1 VCIYICFVCLSRLR
15 AYETDAFHGPGEGHL
30 VSIHTHDRH
39 GGRSW
44 RWDGLSVQHTQRFRD
59 GRELDSS
66 SRGVVP
72 ASLTMPCA
80 ALGFL
85 QHGVR
90 GVRVDGCWQ
99 NRFWHG
105 IEGRER
111 AREREREA

>member
-1 VCIYICFVCLSRLR
+1 MCVCLSRLR

-44 RWDGLSVQHTQRFRD
+44 RWDGLSVQHTQRVRD

-66 SRGVVP
+66 SRGVVL

-80 ALGFL
+80 ALDFL
-85 QHGVR
+85 QHGVC

-99 NRFWHG
+99 NRFDVESRG
-105 IEGRER
+105 
-111 AREREREA
+111 RERERDGENSVEPS